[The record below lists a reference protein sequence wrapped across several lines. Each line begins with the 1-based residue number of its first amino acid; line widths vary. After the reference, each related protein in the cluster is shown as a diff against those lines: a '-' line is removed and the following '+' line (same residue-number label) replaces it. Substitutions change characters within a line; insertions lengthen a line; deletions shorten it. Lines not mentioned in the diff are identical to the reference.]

1 MQPELLY
8 RQIFQGQDD
17 ETMLRMREIDD
28 AVRFLVNDATPGGL
42 QKDQDA
48 LDAVL
53 SRTGALEYNFDLV
66 MRALAD
72 NPSVINPETGEVN
85 TRAVA
90 AFVKRNEGTLER
102 LPQLKAD
109 LENSAATQVL
119 LQQVRSE
126 AKDAER
132 ATAFGTA
139 KLFEQL
145 TGELPVSAIQNVLR
159 SDAPGTRHEKLGH
172 AFERRC

>member
-1 MQPELLY
+1 M
-8 RQIFQGQDD
+8 
-17 ETMLRMREIDD
+17 
-28 AVRFLVNDATPGGL
+28 
-42 QKDQDA
+42 
-48 LDAVL
+48 L

-119 LQQVRSE
+119 LQ
-126 AKDAER
+126 
-132 ATAFGTA
+132 
-139 KLFEQL
+139 
-145 TGELPVSAIQNVLR
+145 
-159 SDAPGTRHEKLGH
+159 
-172 AFERRC
+172 RRG